1 MPRKTLMNTENVAAS
16 APVHQL
22 VGQRPASRES
32 STDWEHDGD
41 LAFILDYLIE
51 CAKGWE
57 PKARLL
63 GNARAEDI
71 IRAIVMVKNKA
82 AWCALRVNRLQHAQ
96 QFMRDPERKMVCD
109 IIANGSTELPNAA
122 SSPNKV
128 RPATVT
134 LTKLP

>member
-1 MPRKTLMNTENVAAS
+1 MNDKNHMKAAP
-16 APVHQL
+16 AHQL

-51 CAKGWE
+51 CDKGWE
-57 PKARLL
+57 PKARLI

-71 IRAIVMVKNKA
+71 IRAIVRVKNKA
-82 AWCALRVNRLQHAQ
+82 AWYALRVNRLQHAQ

-109 IIANGSTELPNAA
+109 IIANGSTELPIRANQPPHAA
-122 SSPNKV
+122 PTMV
-128 RPATVT
+128 EPR
-134 LTKLP
+134 